1 MTTFGTEGDTPR
13 GVSGHIDV
21 LIAIP
26 VMRDEADLWESVARH
41 YRISPID
48 LVHLSALSGLQYQL
62 RRNKADEHAEL
73 VENTIRRLAATV
85 GLTPIERQE
94 GDPEPQTF
102 VRETGVPTNDT

>member
-1 MTTFGTEGDTPR
+1 MTTTNTPTAGDGPR
-13 GVSGHIDV
+13 HIDV

-26 VMRDEADLWESVARH
+26 IMRDEADLWEAVARH

-62 RRNKADEHAEL
+62 KRNKADEHAEL

-85 GLTPIERQE
+85 GLTPIERQT
-94 GDPEPQTF
+94 GDPEPVTF
-102 VRETGVPTNDT
+102 ARQEEEQTNDAS

>member
-1 MTTFGTEGDTPR
+1 MTTTNTPTAGDGPR
-13 GVSGHIDV
+13 HIDV

-26 VMRDEADLWESVARH
+26 IMRDEADLWESVTRH

-48 LVHLSALSGLQYQL
+48 VVHLSALSGLQYQL